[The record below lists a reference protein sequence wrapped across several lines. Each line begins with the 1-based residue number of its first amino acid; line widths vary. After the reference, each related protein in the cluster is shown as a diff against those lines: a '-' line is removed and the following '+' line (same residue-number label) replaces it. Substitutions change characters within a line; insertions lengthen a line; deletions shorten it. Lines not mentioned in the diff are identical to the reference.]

1 MMTLVFLILMVWIFG
16 KMVGFAVKATW
27 GLTKILLNLVLLPLT
42 LLGLLIGG
50 LVQIAFPILIIA
62 GIVMLVR
69 EA

>member
-1 MMTLVFLILMVWIFG
+1 MTLVFLILMVWIFG

>member
-1 MMTLVFLILMVWIFG
+1 
-16 KMVGFAVKATW
+16 MVGFAVKATW